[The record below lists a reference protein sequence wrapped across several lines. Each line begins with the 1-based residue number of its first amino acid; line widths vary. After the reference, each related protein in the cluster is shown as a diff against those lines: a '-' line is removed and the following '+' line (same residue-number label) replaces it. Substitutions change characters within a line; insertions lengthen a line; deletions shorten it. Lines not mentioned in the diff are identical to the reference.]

1 MPAKK
6 VLKKVYKKK
15 TSMKRK
21 SQEYETD
28 KNGKIKTDRFGG
40 RLLKTKPKPKPRKKR
55 FKNRS
60 GTSITDI

>member
-40 RLLKTKPKPKPRKKR
+40 LILKTKPKPRKKR